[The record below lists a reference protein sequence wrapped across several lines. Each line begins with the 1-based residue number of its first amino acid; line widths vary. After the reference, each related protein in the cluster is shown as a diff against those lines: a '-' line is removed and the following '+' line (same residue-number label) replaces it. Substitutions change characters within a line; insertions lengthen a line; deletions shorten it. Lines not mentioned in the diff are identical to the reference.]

1 MSERNI
7 ITISIIKCLN
17 GLSELQVLN
26 LIELLNEWQYMI
38 KKIFENN
45 LKNIW
50 ICSISKGFNVGS
62 YYLATAKRL
71 LFFISNYMECI
82 LYIHL

>member
-1 MSERNI
+1 M
-7 ITISIIKCLN
+7 TIYDK
-17 GLSELQVLN
+17 
-26 LIELLNEWQYMI
+26 

-71 LFFISNYMECI
+71 LHFK
-82 LYIHL
+82 LYGVYTVHTSIERHK

>member
-7 ITISIIKCLN
+7 ITISIIKFLN

-38 KKIFENN
+38 KKD
-45 LKNIW
+45 IW
-50 ICSISKGFNVGS
+50 
-62 YYLATAKRL
+62 
-71 LFFISNYMECI
+71 E
-82 LYIHL
+82 

>member
-7 ITISIIKCLN
+7 ITISIINCLN

-38 KKIFENN
+38 KKD
-45 LKNIW
+45 IW
-50 ICSISKGFNVGS
+50 
-62 YYLATAKRL
+62 
-71 LFFISNYMECI
+71 E
-82 LYIHL
+82 